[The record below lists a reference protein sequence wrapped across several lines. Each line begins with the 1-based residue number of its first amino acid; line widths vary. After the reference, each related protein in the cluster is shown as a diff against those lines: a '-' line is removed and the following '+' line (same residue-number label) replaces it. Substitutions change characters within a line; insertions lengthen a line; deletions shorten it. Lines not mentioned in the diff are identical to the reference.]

1 MVRSRLILAESRPKN
16 DKNLVLGLRAAG
28 GTTGSP
34 RICGH
39 TLRGPRSRARPTK
52 SRTVRPPQSRP
63 SVGHLLA
70 WRRIVLWVHKNDR
83 KWTKKKRRMR
93 PKKIRESGKKKQRIA
108 PKNIREFPQKKC
120 VKTRFFFLKNRCS
133 GFQNSGFGDGCRPA
147 GIVVECTAGG
157 AFRSSLGLRNLKQRK
172 SKIQIKNSRIPEK
185 KKLRIS
191 PKKMWKLV
199 EKKC

>member
-1 MVRSRLILAESRPKN
+1 MVRSRLILAESKPKN
-16 DKNLVLGLRAAG
+16 DKNWVLGLRAAG

-70 WRRIVLWVHKNDR
+70 WRRIVLWVHKNYR

-93 PKKIRESGKKKQRIA
+93 PKKNQRIWLKKNRESPQKISENFRKKM
-108 PKNIREFPQKKC
+108 RENQIFFPQKPLQWFSKFWFWGR
-120 VKTRFFFLKNRCS
+120 V
-133 GFQNSGFGDGCRPA
+133 PA
-147 GIVVECTAGG
+147 G
-157 AFRSSLGLRNLKQRK
+157 RNSRRMYCRRRLPELIGTQKFEAK
-172 SKIQIKNSRIPEK
+172 KIKNSN
-185 KKLRIS
+185 
-191 PKKMWKLV
+191 
-199 EKKC
+199 